1 MRAIIASKPGGPE
14 VLENIET
21 AEPEVRDGEV
31 KIRVHAFGLN
41 KAESY
46 YRVGNYGIFSP
57 ELALGYEAVGEVVE
71 DPSGR
76 MAQGQRV
83 ATAMGGM
90 MTQRH
95 GGYAEFI
102 TVNAGN
108 VIPIDSDLDWSEL
121 AALPEAYLTVW
132 GALEKSLRITKGQW
146 LLVRGATSSLGL
158 AAVAYAKMQGLT
170 VIATSRRAEGAARL
184 KAFGADHV
192 VVDAGQIR
200 DEVLSLRPQG
210 VDHAIEV
217 VGAAT
222 LVDTARCVRPWGE
235 VVVVGLLGGPPIL
248 NDFNL
253 MMDIPNTV
261 KLSFFNSQMLGSDAL
276 PLRDAPL
283 NAIANGIAGGVV
295 PSSQA
300 RVFPVED
307 IREAHRLLD
316 GGTAGGKIVVTR

>member
-1 MRAIIASKPGGPE
+1 MASKPGGPE
-14 VLENIET
+14 VLEIVET

-46 YRVGNYGIFSP
+46 YRAGNYGIFSP
-57 ELALGYEAVGEVVE
+57 ELALGYEAVGEIVE

-76 MAQGQRV
+76 MARGQRV

-102 TVNAGN
+102 TVNASN
-108 VIPIDSDLDWSEL
+108 AIPIDSGLEWTEL

-132 GALEKSLRITKGQW
+132 GALEKSLRIAKGQW

-158 AAVAYAKMQGLT
+158 AAVAYAKMRDLT
-170 VIATSRRAEGAARL
+170 VIATSRR
-184 KAFGADHV
+184 ADHV
-192 VVDAGQIR
+192 VVDAGQIG
-200 DEVLSLRPQG
+200 DSVLSLRPGG

-217 VGAAT
+217 IGAAT
-222 LVDTARCVRPWGE
+222 LLDTARCVRSWGE

-248 NDFNL
+248 NNFNL

-283 NAIANGIAGGVV
+283 SEIANGIAGGGV
-295 PSSQA
+295 PSSLA
-300 RVFPVED
+300 KVFPVEH
-307 IREAHRLLD
+307 IKEAHHLLD

>member
-1 MRAIIASKPGGPE
+1 MRAIVASKPGGPD
-14 VLENIET
+14 VLEIVET

-46 YRVGNYGIFSP
+46 YRAGNYGIVSP
-57 ELALGYEAVGEVVE
+57 ELALGYEAVGEIVD

-76 MAQGQRV
+76 MARGQRV

-102 TVNAGN
+102 TVNASN
-108 VIPIDSDLDWSEL
+108 AIPIDSGLEWTEL

-132 GALEKSLRITKGQW
+132 GALEKSARIAKGQW

-158 AAVAYAKMQGLT
+158 AAVAYAKM
-170 VIATSRRAEGAARL
+170 
-184 KAFGADHV
+184 
-192 VVDAGQIR
+192 
-200 DEVLSLRPQG
+200 
-210 VDHAIEV
+210 
-217 VGAAT
+217 
-222 LVDTARCVRPWGE
+222 
-235 VVVVGLLGGPPIL
+235 
-248 NDFNL
+248 
-253 MMDIPNTV
+253 
-261 KLSFFNSQMLGSDAL
+261 LGSDAL

-283 NAIANGIAGGVV
+283 DEIANGIAGGGV
-295 PSSQA
+295 PSSLA
-300 RVFPVED
+300 KVFPVED
-307 IREAHRLLD
+307 IRKAHQLLD